1 MQIKKRSQLRKNKM
15 RMKTKTMM
23 NTKMKIKMRKMRETR
38 NLLRIKK
45 KILMLLK
52 EKLEKDTTISHSQS
66 WITRQEILS
75 MSIELLKRLKI
86 MS

>member
-15 RMKTKTMM
+15 RMKMKTTM

-38 NLLRIKK
+38 NLLKINK

-52 EKLEKDTTISHSQS
+52 KKLEKDTTISHSQS
-66 WITRQEILS
+66 WITRLEILL

>member
-66 WITRQEILS
+66 WITRLEILS

>member
-15 RMKTKTMM
+15 RMKTKTTM

-38 NLLRIKK
+38 NLLKINK

-52 EKLEKDTTISHSQS
+52 KKLEKDTTISHSQS
-66 WITRQEILS
+66 WITLLEILL